1 MIAFPP
7 LSRILPTLAI
17 ILSAAAFSNVSA
29 QTAPSLKQGQGAF
42 VSFQNGTL
50 TLRAK
55 DGASLVWTGIDDSVK
70 AFVAKGV
77 DDGPDRGYRPAD
89 SPTTATLSTVKAG
102 TKVFVGSWFGFDKR
116 HGVFIGLNRGLMKG
130 TFVSYKEG
138 DLSLLGVGGPKG
150 SFTQKYGNS
159 LFLRDIPDQTPVEES
174 LDGAPFA
181 PAGTAKTALPKV
193 GEGSLVTVE
202 FFGEGNITA
211 IRIGEPAP

>member
-1 MIAFPP
+1 MN
-7 LSRILPTLAI
+7 RISTLARNFLPALAFL
-17 ILSAAAFSNVSA
+17 LSAAAFSGADA
-29 QTAPSLKQGQGAF
+29 QTTLKQGQGAF

-50 TLRAK
+50 TLTGK
-55 DGASLVWTGIDDSVK
+55 DGATLVWSGIDDSTK

-77 DDGPDRGYRPAD
+77 DDGPDRGYRPAEAA
-89 SPTTATLSTVKAG
+89 TTATLSGVEPG
-102 TKVFVGSWFGFDKR
+102 TKVFVGSWFGYDKR
-116 HGVFIGLNRGLMKG
+116 QGVFIGLNRGLTKG

-159 LFLRDIPDQTPVEES
+159 LFLRDVPDQTPVEES
-174 LDGAPFA
+174 IDGAPFA

-202 FFGEGNITA
+202 FFGEGKITA